1 MEEEKN
7 IISRIKLRKKGDQIF
22 FESGNGDE
30 PKPVK
35 LVRARP
41 VSFREGF
48 ISIQDAANKEIMFL
62 ETLDELDPESR
73 KVLEEELAQRYI
85 LSRINRV
92 INAQAHFGMRYFH
105 VETDRG
111 ERRFALKDAS
121 KNAVFITD
129 DYLIL
134 RDTLGCRY
142 EIPSMKALD
151 SRSRLEILKI
161 L

>member
-1 MEEEKN
+1 MKEEKN
-7 IISRIKLRKKGDQIF
+7 ISSRIRLWKKGDQIF
-22 FESGNGDE
+22 YESGNGDE

-41 VSFREGF
+41 VSFRDGYV
-48 ISIQDAANKEIMFL
+48 SIQDQSNKEIMFL
-62 ETLDELDPESR
+62 ESLEGIDPESR
-73 KVLEEELAQRYI
+73 RVIEEELIQRYI
-85 LSRINRV
+85 LSRIIRV
-92 INAQAHFGMRYFH
+92 IDAQAHFGMRYFH

-121 KNAVFITD
+121 KNAVFVTD

-142 EIPSMKALD
+142 EIPSMEALD
-151 SRSRLEILKI
+151 LRSRLEILKI